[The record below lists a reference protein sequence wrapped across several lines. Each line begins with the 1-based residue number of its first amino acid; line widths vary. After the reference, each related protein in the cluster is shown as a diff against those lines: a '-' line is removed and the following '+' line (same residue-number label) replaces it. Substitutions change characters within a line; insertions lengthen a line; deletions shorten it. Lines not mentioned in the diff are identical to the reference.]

1 MTQPRATLQAM
12 TPEAEQA
19 AGTRSIPVNEL
30 PFRVGREA
38 RLGIHKGNL
47 EIMERR
53 KLDHSPNNDIYLVDT
68 GKPLNISREHFLIDQ
83 DGNGG
88 YKLVDRG
95 SACGTIVGNNA
106 VGGRDQGGD
115 CPLLPGTVI
124 IVGTPSS
131 PYIYKFIIED

>member
-1 MTQPRATLQAM
+1 MTQSRVTLQPM

-19 AGTRSIPVNEL
+19 AGARSIPINHL
-30 PFRVGREA
+30 PFRIGREA

-53 KLDHSPNNDIYLVDT
+53 KLDHSPNNDIYLVDS

-95 SACGTIVGNNA
+95 SACGTQVGNDS
-106 VGGRDQGGD
+106 VGGRDQGGA

-124 IVGTPSS
+124 IVGIPNS
-131 PYIYKFIIED
+131 PYIYKFTIEE